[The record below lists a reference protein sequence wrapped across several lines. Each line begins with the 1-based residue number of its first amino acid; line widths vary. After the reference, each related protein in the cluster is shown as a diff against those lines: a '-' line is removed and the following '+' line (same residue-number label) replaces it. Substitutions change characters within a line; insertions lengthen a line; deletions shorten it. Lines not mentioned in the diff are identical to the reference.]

1 MSHTPWQPAQKVMA
15 THLSHARFAAAK
27 KLKKSGSTEETQINT
42 INKSIFN

>member
-27 KLKKSGSTEETQINT
+27 KLKKVAAP
-42 INKSIFN
+42 KKHK